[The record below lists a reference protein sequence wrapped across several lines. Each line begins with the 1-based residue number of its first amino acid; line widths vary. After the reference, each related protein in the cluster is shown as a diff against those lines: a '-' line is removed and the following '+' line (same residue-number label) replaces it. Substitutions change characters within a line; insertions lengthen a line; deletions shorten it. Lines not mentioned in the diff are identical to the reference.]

1 MKRTPKT
8 RDADLSRQRIWD
20 AAVQQFAAAGF
31 DGAKVDAI
39 ARDAGV
45 NKAMLYYHFADKL
58 ALYHAILRDMFAA
71 VADATERARA
81 EGGTADTQLRAY
93 VAALV
98 QAAEDRPHFPA
109 IWFRE
114 VADAGRHVDPA
125 VFKELQRVLRH
136 LGGIL
141 ADGRRDHAWGPA
153 DPFLIQAGIV
163 APLMLI
169 LATLRMRADNGIGP
183 AIGEDPV
190 VLIDHF
196 TGMTLAVLTAATRRP
211 V

>member
-71 VADATERARA
+71 VADATERVRA
-81 EGGTADTQLRAY
+81 GGGTAETQLRAY

-98 QAAEDRPHFPA
+98 QAAEERPHFPA

-114 VADAGRHVDPA
+114 VADAGRHLDPG
-125 VFKELQRVLRH
+125 VFKELQRVLLH

-141 ADGRRDHAWGPA
+141 ADGRRDHGWGPA

-169 LATLRMRADNGIGP
+169 LATRRMRADNGIGP
-183 AIGEDPV
+183 AIGENPT